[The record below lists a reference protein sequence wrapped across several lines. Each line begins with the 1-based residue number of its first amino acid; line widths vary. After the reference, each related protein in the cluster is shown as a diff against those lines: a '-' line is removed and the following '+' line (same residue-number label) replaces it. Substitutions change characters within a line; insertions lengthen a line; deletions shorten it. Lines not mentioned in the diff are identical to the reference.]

1 MTSEVTLIC
10 HLLNAR
16 VLIWKISYREKT
28 DGKNWDLFPNKE
40 EKSQRVKH
48 CTLILLPRWIHLIL
62 IQLVDVTRPGVGSV
76 ATRTL
81 E

>member
-16 VLIWKISYREKT
+16 VLIWKTSYREKT

-48 CTLILLPRWIHLIL
+48 CTLILLPSMDPPDTDPASWRH
-62 IQLVDVTRPGVGSV
+62 
-76 ATRTL
+76 
-81 E
+81 